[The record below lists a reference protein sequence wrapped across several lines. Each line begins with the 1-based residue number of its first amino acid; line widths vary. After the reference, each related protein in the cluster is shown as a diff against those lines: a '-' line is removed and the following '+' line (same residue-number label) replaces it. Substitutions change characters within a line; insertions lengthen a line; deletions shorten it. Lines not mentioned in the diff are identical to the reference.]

1 VLDQKKARNQP
12 EAAQDKPKDSPGNRL
27 PGGGPGESGP
37 DFDTWN
43 ILFLAS
49 LFFLSYNGRS
59 ITGPLLPSL
68 EQELGLSHAECGGL
82 FVYLFTGYLVSLLGS
97 GVAAAKIGHRRTIV
111 LSAVGM
117 GATLMAV
124 AASNT
129 VWALRIGL
137 VAVGFAAGMYPPS
150 GFAVL
155 TRLAKPA
162 YWGRA
167 MGIHDIAPNVSIV
180 AAPAVAG
187 LLVGVTSWRGVYFLF
202 GVVAFLVGLA
212 FVRFGPPVTGRG
224 QVPDLGKARLL
235 LGRPPLWIMCF
246 LFSLGGAGLIGVYN
260 MLPLYLTSVHGL
272 EASSANL
279 IVALSRVP
287 GIGMCLVAG
296 WFTDQVGPRKAM
308 AVVLAGTGFFGILIG
323 LLSGTALVITVFL
336 QAAVAICFFPAGLA
350 AVSRLF
356 PFALRNLAIAFAVA
370 FSSFVGSGLISALMG
385 LFADHGMFS
394 TGLILNGG
402 LVLAGLPAL
411 AFLELRTA
419 EEAGRMEPF
428 S

>member
-1 VLDQKKARNQP
+1 MQPQIKQAKPGDNLD
-12 EAAQDKPKDSPGNRL
+12 NRL
-27 PGGGPGESGP
+27 PRGGAGKSGG

-68 EQELGLSHAECGGL
+68 EQDLGLSHAECGGL
-82 FVYLFTGYLVSLLGS
+82 FVFLFAGYLVSLLGS
-97 GVAAAKIGHRRTIV
+97 GIVAAVIGHRRTII
-111 LSAVGM
+111 LSAAGL

-124 AASNT
+124 AGSNT

-137 VAVGFAAGMYPPS
+137 IAVGFSAGLYPPS
-150 GFAVL
+150 GIAAL

-202 GVVAFLVGLA
+202 GVVALLVGLA
-212 FVRFGPPVTGRG
+212 FFRFGPPVSGRG
-224 QVPDLGKARLL
+224 QVPDLNKAKVL
-235 LGRPPLWIMCF
+235 LGKPPLWIMCF

-279 IVALSRVP
+279 IVALSRIP

-296 WFTDQVGPRKAM
+296 WFSDLVGPRRAI
-308 AVVLAGTGFFGILIG
+308 AVVLAGAGLFGILIG
-323 LLSGTALVITVFL
+323 LLSGAALMIAIFL

-356 PFALRNLAIAFAVA
+356 SFELRNLAIAIAVA
-370 FSSFVGSGLISALMG
+370 FSSFVGSGLVSALMG
-385 LFADHGMFS
+385 LFADAGMFS
-394 TGLILNGG
+394 AGLICNGV

-411 AFLELRTA
+411 AFLRLRA
-419 EEAGRMEPF
+419 PSEE
-428 S
+428 

>member
-1 VLDQKKARNQP
+1 MRSNVQP
-12 EAAQDKPKDSPGNRL
+12 QIKQAKQGDKDRL
-27 PGGGPGESGP
+27 HPEGPGQSGK

-49 LFFLSYNGRS
+49 LFFLSYNGRA
-59 ITGPLLPSL
+59 ITGPLLPGL
-68 EQELGLSHAECGGL
+68 EQDLGLSHAECGGL

-97 GVAAAKIGHRRTIV
+97 GVVAAAIGHRRTII
-111 LSAVGM
+111 LSAAGL

-137 VAVGFAAGMYPPS
+137 IAVGFAAGLYPPS

-212 FVRFGPPVTGRG
+212 FIRFGPPVTGRG
-224 QVPDLGKARLL
+224 QIPDLSKAKLL
-235 LGRPPLWIMCF
+235 LGKPPLWIMCF

-260 MLPLYLTSVHGL
+260 MLPLYLTSAHGL

-279 IVALSRVP
+279 IVALSRIP

-296 WFTDQVGPRKAM
+296 WFTDLVGPRKAI
-308 AVVLAGTGFFGILIG
+308 ALVLAGTGLLGILIG
-323 LLSGTALVITVFL
+323 LLSGTALVIAIFL

-356 PFALRNLAIAFAVA
+356 PFELRNLAIAIAVA
-370 FSSFVGSGLISALMG
+370 FSGFVGSGLVSALMG
-385 LFADHGMFS
+385 FFAEKGLFSA
-394 TGLILNGG
+394 GLICNGG
-402 LVLAGLPAL
+402 LVLAGLPAI
-411 AFLELRTA
+411 AFLRLQSPSGA
-419 EEAGRMEPF
+419 
-428 S
+428 